1 MKNISNTLWGIVLIA
16 LGLILGLN
24 ATGLVDINIFFAGW
38 WTLFIIVP
46 CFIGLFSDKDKTGS
60 FIGLLVGVCLLLGC
74 QDIIDFDILF
84 KLIVPVILVIIGF
97 SVIFKDKMSSK
108 VRKEVKKLNK
118 KGSNKEYCATFSGQ
132 DLDFSNEDF
141 SGCDM
146 TAVFGG
152 IKCNLSKSN
161 IKKDVVINTLSVFG
175 GITIIVPSDVNVKV
189 VSTSIF
195 GGVEK
200 KERDF
205 DSKNKTIYI
214 NATCLFG
221 GVDIK

>member
-1 MKNISNTLWGIVLIA
+1 
-16 LGLILGLN
+16 
-24 ATGLVDINIFFAGW
+24 
-38 WTLFIIVP
+38 
-46 CFIGLFSDKDKTGS
+46 
-60 FIGLLVGVCLLLGC
+60 
-74 QDIIDFDILF
+74 
-84 KLIVPVILVIIGF
+84 
-97 SVIFKDKMSSK
+97 
-108 VRKEVKKLNK
+108 
-118 KGSNKEYCATFSGQ
+118 
-132 DLDFSNEDF
+132 
-141 SGCDM
+141 M

-221 GVDIK
+221 GVDIKWVVLKR

>member
-1 MKNISNTLWGIVLIA
+1 MKNVSNTLWGIVLIA

-24 ATGLVDINIFFAGW
+24 ATGLVDIDIFFAGW

-108 VRKEVKKLNK
+108 VRKEVK
-118 KGSNKEYCATFSGQ
+118 
-132 DLDFSNEDF
+132 
-141 SGCDM
+141 
-146 TAVFGG
+146 
-152 IKCNLSKSN
+152 NLIRRVLTKS
-161 IKKDVVINTLSVFG
+161 
-175 GITIIVPSDVNVKV
+175 IVL
-189 VSTSIF
+189 
-195 GGVEK
+195 
-200 KERDF
+200 
-205 DSKNKTIYI
+205 
-214 NATCLFG
+214 LFQG
-221 GVDIK
+221 KI